1 MYVHDQMSLRP
12 LCISLEIFAYS
23 NNIQWPMIESKI
35 APIMNLKLMLH
46 QQHAICWMQ
55 QMESLSGLGINSMLW
70 EEREFLDGGKYYYSP
85 ALGQMRLV
93 EPPVMKG
100 GVLADEQG
108 LGKTFEV
115 LGLIIASLEELKQ
128 EAKEAL
134 KDTTEDD
141 LIPTHATLIIVPP
154 ALVSQWKAE
163 ICKAVGDALE
173 VQYYN
178 PKTLIFEQD
187 GEEEADPDI
196 VITTYAALE
205 APKSSTILSSFVW
218 GRIVLD
224 EMQEIRSSTTKIAKN
239 CDSLVCQRR
248 WMLSGTPLFDG
259 IDDLRGELNF
269 LRLDPYSAN
278 LEDGFFDFS
287 ITNHWAQHSI
297 HGLETLRILG
307 MLILRRSKSM
317 TIVSSQQPLLGLK
330 PLTIEFVPIPQDP
343 SERAV
348 YCFLESIVSREL
360 NERSGSSKARCL
372 RMLRE
377 VCISSVLLSGGMGTS
392 SQLKTLQGWM
402 VNENRRQMR
411 AITSLNG
418 TASAQ
423 DKQPY
428 PFPCHRSTFSVETA
442 IQHLSSAQEDASVG
456 KGFVTDQRQGF
467 GGGGSSRNRAAE
479 DFETQL
485 KDTTEAVESAEKAL
499 NEAKSKKARARWHY
513 ALERVTTGAYLG
525 DDTSKLNPSF
535 VLLWSFRFAV
545 ISLTSQDL
553 YYAEDMPA
561 VLLRGWRLS
570 LAFVEHELFKKR
582 PNFAWAHPFSYQVE
596 GIPSLVS
603 TSEVKDSIVVA
614 LERSDDDGAGLS
626 STHDDRVNVV
636 NTHSNGEI
644 WQGVVQFASEAD
656 YNSFEKQTR
665 SRHGIVLLCNSLP
678 PQLQAAIDSA
688 RVSLDEASAQYKV
701 CFVVSISFVVSNT
714 SLHSSLS

>member
-12 LCISLEIFAYS
+12 LCISLKIFAYS

-128 EAKEAL
+128 EAEEAL

-205 APKSSTILSSFVW
+205 APKSSKILSSFVW

-360 NERSGSSKARCL
+360 NEMPKEWFLQSSMPSYVARS
-372 RMLRE
+372 
-377 VCISSVLLSGGMGTS
+377 V
-392 SQLKTLQGWM
+392 
-402 VNENRRQMR
+402 
-411 AITSLNG
+411 
-418 TASAQ
+418 
-423 DKQPY
+423 
-428 PFPCHRSTFSVETA
+428 H
-442 IQHLSSAQEDASVG
+442 
-456 KGFVTDQRQGF
+456 
-467 GGGGSSRNRAAE
+467 
-479 DFETQL
+479 
-485 KDTTEAVESAEKAL
+485 
-499 NEAKSKKARARWHY
+499 
-513 ALERVTTGAYLG
+513 
-525 DDTSKLNPSF
+525 
-535 VLLWSFRFAV
+535 
-545 ISLTSQDL
+545 
-553 YYAEDMPA
+553 
-561 VLLRGWRLS
+561 
-570 LAFVEHELFKKR
+570 
-582 PNFAWAHPFSYQVE
+582 
-596 GIPSLVS
+596 
-603 TSEVKDSIVVA
+603 
-614 LERSDDDGAGLS
+614 
-626 STHDDRVNVV
+626 
-636 NTHSNGEI
+636 
-644 WQGVVQFASEAD
+644 
-656 YNSFEKQTR
+656 
-665 SRHGIVLLCNSLP
+665 
-678 PQLQAAIDSA
+678 
-688 RVSLDEASAQYKV
+688 
-701 CFVVSISFVVSNT
+701 
-714 SLHSSLS
+714 